1 MVWVDFQKTY
11 DTVSL
16 SWIPETLELVG
27 TVRNIIQLL
36 KRSMQSWRTVFFSG
50 KNTQGKVKIRLF
62 QGDFLSSL
70 LIVVPLIP
78 VTIILRTLKHEHSF
92 GKGKEIE
99 SSVIHR

>member
-11 DTVSL
+11 DIVTL

-36 KRSMQSWRTVFFSG
+36 KRSMQSWRTVLFSG

-78 VTIILRTLKHEHSF
+78 VTIILRTLKHGHSF